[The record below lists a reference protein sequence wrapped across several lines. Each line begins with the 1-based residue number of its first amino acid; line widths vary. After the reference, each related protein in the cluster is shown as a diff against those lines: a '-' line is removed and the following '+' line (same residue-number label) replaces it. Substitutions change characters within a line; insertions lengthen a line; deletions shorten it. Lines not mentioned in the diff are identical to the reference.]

1 MPEEPFYTPL
11 DGMLLLGLTLFEEQL
26 STLHVR
32 SLPIDAVETFPLL
45 AATLLV
51 LLLVVVVFLTSVFLE
66 LDCATPFSLP
76 VFAVKFL
83 L

>member
-1 MPEEPFYTPL
+1 MPEWPFYTPL
-11 DGMLLLGLTLFEEQL
+11 DGMLLLSLTLFEEQL
-26 STLHVR
+26 ITLDVR
-32 SLPIDAVETFPLL
+32 SLPTAAVDRFPLL
-45 AATLLV
+45 AATLFA
-51 LLLVVVVFLTSVFLE
+51 LLLVVVDFLTIYFLE